1 MKSGGII
8 KPCYQKGVE
17 SGMVE
22 IKPVLVKGPKS
33 ACMLKTTV
41 SQE

>member
-17 SGMVE
+17 SRMVE
-22 IKPVLVKGPKS
+22 IKPVLVRGPKL
-33 ACMLKTTV
+33 ARTLKRTV
-41 SQE
+41 FQE

>member
-22 IKPVLVKGPKS
+22 IKPVLGMGPKL
-33 ACMLKTTV
+33 AWMLKRTV
-41 SQE
+41 FQE

>member
-8 KPCYQKGVE
+8 KPRYQKGVQ

-22 IKPVLVKGPKS
+22 IKPVLVKGPRL
-33 ACMLKTTV
+33 AWMLKRTV
-41 SQE
+41 FKE